1 MPKRNREDKEYKE
14 NKKRRKLAKKIEK
27 YKAKMAEL
35 DPQEPEQQSEE
46 SNSFNEQMDQ
56 VHAEEQEVEPV
67 VDSIIIDEEEDMEL
81 SSDIVS
87 ALGEVIGTQKE
98 YGDDIHPSILKII
111 ENILTEGLTK
121 EQRETINKSA
131 LIPGNAK
138 LLDAPKLNT
147 EIIGLINQATRTRD
161 TLMVARQQD
170 LGLAIGTI
178 CQTIHDMTKKDYD
191 KIKIIKMLGESARLL
206 SNLHCQY
213 TNIRKRLISPFLD
226 KALQLNLKDNKRT
239 EFLYSKLEETV
250 KTTTAM
256 KRAANIL
263 KPKNFSGNTAK
274 KPPDPPDKLFEYT
287 PVMTITIPNP
297 GNDAMD
303 AENISNRKRPAQS
316 PPVTVINPPKVAKV
330 NGRQCYT
337 PNDAPPY
344 IVHVA
349 LRDSQTSGTTLHPV
363 KFGMFLMKNN
373 INNLLTLQT
382 YLEAIK
388 FDRTISIR
396 LPYHMTLAE

>member
-87 ALGEVIGTQKE
+87 ALGEVIGTQ
-98 YGDDIHPSILKII
+98 GDDIHPSILKII

-263 KPKNFSGNTAK
+263 KPKNFSGNTVAMPK
-274 KPPDPPDKLFEYT
+274 NYQQLRR
-287 PVMTITIPNP
+287 PNP
-297 GNDAMD
+297 PP
-303 AENISNRKRPAQS
+303 INRGINTNRGRSQQQTHNRRYQPHQPQKYPKRQQPLPS
-316 PPVTVINPPKVAKV
+316 RPRAK
-330 NGRQCYT
+330 Y
-337 PNDAPPY
+337 P
-344 IVHVA
+344 
-349 LRDSQTSGTTLHPV
+349 
-363 KFGMFLMKNN
+363 
-373 INNLLTLQT
+373 
-382 YLEAIK
+382 
-388 FDRTISIR
+388 
-396 LPYHMTLAE
+396 

>member
-46 SNSFNEQMDQ
+46 SNSFNEQTDQ
-56 VHAEEQEVEPV
+56 VHADEQEVEPV
-67 VDSIIIDEEEDMEL
+67 VNSIIIDEEEDMEL

-170 LGLAIGTI
+170 LGLAIGTV
-178 CQTIHDMTKKDYD
+178 
-191 KIKIIKMLGESARLL
+191 R
-206 SNLHCQY
+206 N
-213 TNIRKRLISPFLD
+213 
-226 KALQLNLKDNKRT
+226 RT
-239 EFLYSKLEETV
+239 
-250 KTTTAM
+250 
-256 KRAANIL
+256 
-263 KPKNFSGNTAK
+263 
-274 KPPDPPDKLFEYT
+274 LF
-287 PVMTITIPNP
+287 
-297 GNDAMD
+297 
-303 AENISNRKRPAQS
+303 
-316 PPVTVINPPKVAKV
+316 
-330 NGRQCYT
+330 
-337 PNDAPPY
+337 
-344 IVHVA
+344 
-349 LRDSQTSGTTLHPV
+349 
-363 KFGMFLMKNN
+363 
-373 INNLLTLQT
+373 
-382 YLEAIK
+382 
-388 FDRTISIR
+388 
-396 LPYHMTLAE
+396 

>member
-14 NKKRRKLAKKIEK
+14 NKKRRKLAKKIVK

-46 SNSFNEQMDQ
+46 SNSFNEQTDQ
-56 VHAEEQEVEPV
+56 VHADEQEVEPV
-67 VDSIIIDEEEDMEL
+67 VGSIIIDEEEDMEL

-263 KPKNFSGNTAK
+263 KPKNFSGNTVAMPK
-274 KPPDPPDKLFEYT
+274 NYQQLRR
-287 PVMTITIPNP
+287 PNP
-297 GNDAMD
+297 PP
-303 AENISNRKRPAQS
+303 INRGINTNRGRSQQQTHNRRYQPHQPQKYPKRQQPLPS
-316 PPVTVINPPKVAKV
+316 RPRAK
-330 NGRQCYT
+330 Y
-337 PNDAPPY
+337 P
-344 IVHVA
+344 
-349 LRDSQTSGTTLHPV
+349 
-363 KFGMFLMKNN
+363 
-373 INNLLTLQT
+373 
-382 YLEAIK
+382 
-388 FDRTISIR
+388 
-396 LPYHMTLAE
+396 